1 MVKIAIN
8 GFGRI
13 GRLTLRRI
21 LENHPDLEVVAINDL
36 TDSQTLAYL
45 LKHDSVY
52 GTWGKEVSPG
62 GGDQGSTGKIMVDGK
77 SILVFAEQNI
87 LVLPWEKLGI
97 DIVIESTG
105 RFTKRGEAAKHLEA
119 GAKKVVISANAKD
132 ADISLVLGV
141 NENQY
146 DPAKHD
152 VISNCSC
159 TTNCAAPTLK
169 VLHDSL
175 GVEKAIMTTIHAV
188 TQTQSLVDGP
198 KTDLREG
205 RAAFQ
210 NVIPAGTGASEA
222 IARILP
228 QLEGKISGSAYRVP
242 VISGSVL
249 EIVAQ
254 IKKETSVDEINRIFE
269 QAAKN
274 EMKGALAVSHEEL
287 VSSDIVGRPEA
298 AIIDL
303 PLTEV
308 INLPKTKDKNLVKVV
323 AWYDNEWGYSCRLV
337 ALTEFIAR
345 RI

>member
-1 MVKIAIN
+1 MIKIAIN

-21 LENHPDLEVVAINDL
+21 LENHPDLEVAAINDL
-36 TDSQTLAYL
+36 ADLQTLAYL
-45 LKHDSVY
+45 LKYDSVY
-52 GTWGKEVSPG
+52 GILPNTVEAKEEKLV
-62 GGDQGSTGKIMVDGK
+62 VDGK
-77 SILVFAEQNI
+77 EISVFAETDP
-87 LVLPWEKLGI
+87 LKLPWKKL
-97 DIVIESTG
+97 DVNVVIESTG
-105 RFTKRGEAAKHLEA
+105 RFTKREAAAKHLEA
-119 GAKKVVISANAKD
+119 GAKKIVISANAKD

-146 DPAKHD
+146 DSGKHD
-152 VISNCSC
+152 VVSNCSC
-159 TTNCAAPTLK
+159 TTNCAAPVLK

-198 KTDLREG
+198 KADPREG

-210 NVIPAGTGASEA
+210 NIIPASTGASEA
-222 IARILP
+222 VVRILP
-228 QLEGKISGSAYRVP
+228 ELEGKISGSAYRVP

-254 IKKETSVDEINRIFE
+254 TKKETSVDEINRIFE

-274 EMKGALAVSHEEL
+274 EMKGVLAASHEEL

-323 AWYDNEWGYSCRLV
+323 AWYDNEYGYACRLV
-337 ALTEFIAR
+337 ELTEYIGKTL
-345 RI
+345 